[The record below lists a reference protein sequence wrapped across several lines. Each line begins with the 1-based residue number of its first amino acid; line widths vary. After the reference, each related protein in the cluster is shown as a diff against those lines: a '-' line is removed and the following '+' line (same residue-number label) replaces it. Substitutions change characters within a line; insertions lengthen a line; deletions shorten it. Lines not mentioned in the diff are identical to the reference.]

1 MKRNPRKSKWTK
13 AFRKSHGKEL
23 AVDSTFEF
31 ERRRNT
37 PVQYDRELM
46 AKSLAAMKR
55 VQEIKKQR
63 EERFYRARMRG
74 KSGKEKEE
82 ALKDLKS
89 GIDLVSSSLVRE
101 KEQVQQTVEAVKAV
115 EMVDDAG
122 EEEAA
127 PVVKKAPKKK
137 VAKKKSTKKS
147 TKAAMEE

>member
-1 MKRNPRKSKWTK
+1 LKRNPRKSKWTK

-46 AKSLAAMKR
+46 AKSLSAMKR

-74 KSGKEKEE
+74 KGGKEKEL
-82 ALKDLKS
+82 ALKDLKT

-101 KEQVQQTVEAVKAV
+101 KEQIQQTVEVKAA
-115 EMVDDAG
+115 EMVDDA
-122 EEEAA
+122 EDA
-127 PVVKKAPKKK
+127 PAEKKQAAPKKK
-137 VAKKKSTKKS
+137 AVKKKSTKKKKDAS
-147 TKAAMEE
+147 KMED